1 MQRTSG
7 RKPSIRNRGLK
18 IGRIDIEAPE
28 DPSGDDPQMLAGELG
43 VGRDGS
49 RGREVK
55 IALERKAQRA
65 ARGGEF

>member
-1 MQRTSG
+1 M
-7 RKPSIRNRGLK
+7 
-18 IGRIDIEAPE
+18 
-28 DPSGDDPQMLAGELG
+28 SGDDASMLAGELG